1 MDNILDDMEDKDM
14 GERIRKLSESV
25 ALTPA
30 SKNMFDLITEIT
42 TESVATDIV
51 EASTEE
57 LYRFSSY
64 WKEMTHNKDTVKQK
78 LIPADIII
86 EKTVPITDMII
97 STENNVN
104 YRITIS
110 LPPIDIK
117 EYYMTHGADDEF
129 YSVLIGTFTI
139 LDTGITFPITVDMKT
154 EAIGISGEIAYINMT
169 YNRFKALTPKI
180 ESMLKNK
187 QLIEYIICM
196 IGMILP
202 AWYGIQLALL
212 HPVTKQIFAHPLKEK
227 RDRKDRLKPTSC
239 GKNQKPKSVKYIKRH
254 IITEDNNV
262 HTAIDSAIDDLNK
275 TLSSDGE
282 KRTYERHTAL
292 WRVIGHHRTLPS
304 GKVIWIAPYWKGMLK
319 DMASMTANNRIV
331 DIPDKL

>member
-1 MDNILDDMEDKDM
+1 MENILDDMDKDM
-14 GERIRKLSESV
+14 RERIRKLSESV
-25 ALTPA
+25 TLTPA
-30 SKNMFDLITEIT
+30 SKTMFDLITEIT

-51 EASTEE
+51 EVSTDE

-64 WKEMTHNKDTVKQK
+64 WKEMTYNKDTVKQK

-97 STENNVN
+97 STEDDIN

-110 LPPIDIK
+110 LPTIDIK

-129 YSVLIGTFTI
+129 HSVLIGTFTI
-139 LDTGITFPITVDMKT
+139 LDTDITFPITVDMKT

-187 QLIEYIICM
+187 QLIEYIVYM

-262 HTAIDSAIDDLNK
+262 HTAIDSAIDELNK
-275 TLSSDGE
+275 TLSSDGK

-319 DMASMTANNRIV
+319 DMASIPANNRIV